1 MATGKTI
8 TAAVI
13 AMTIAVVFLGPVFSI
28 VDGNSGTVGVDE
40 NATIQTDSWA
50 DLEGYE
56 ITSNFTLYD
65 DTGTQLI
72 EGTDYELNSTA
83 GTIQALSGSTAI
95 SSGDT
100 VNAVYDYQAT
110 SGTTTTIV
118 TLVPTFIALLI
129 LGTAA
134 AKMQQMM

>member
-65 DTGTQLI
+65 DTGTQLS